1 MFYNACLQSSPRGV
15 LSPPLLHNIS
25 QLDITHL
32 YLLACLAHLVVVV
45 DGEHPQTPGVLLVRV
60 LPHASLPPGRITVCS
75 YHRLGRV
82 GRLEIIG
89 HRPGHMVHVVCQ
101 LPQSSPHP
109 LLAHPLLGQ
118 LETASPAQPET
129 VKTEI

>member
-1 MFYNACLQSSPRGV
+1 MSPSLVLAMDIKGGERAAPLRHLQ
-15 LSPPLLHNIS
+15 
-25 QLDITHL
+25 
-32 YLLACLAHLVVVV
+32 LLAPLGPLPALVVVV
-45 DGEHPQTPGVLLVRV
+45 DGEDPETPAVVLLVVPHTALSAGRV
-60 LPHASLPPGRITVCS
+60 TVCS

-118 LETASPAQPET
+118 LETASPDTTRAMLRDLS
-129 VKTEI
+129 

>member
-32 YLLACLAHLVVVV
+32 YLLPRLPRLVVVV
-45 DGEHPQTPGVLLVRV
+45 DGEDPETPAVVLLVVPHTALSAGRV
-60 LPHASLPPGRITVCS
+60 TVCS

-118 LETASPAQPET
+118 LETASPDTTRAMLRDLS
-129 VKTEI
+129 

>member
-1 MFYNACLQSSPRGV
+1 MYIGLPGA
-15 LSPPLLHNIS
+15 LSPPPLHNICH
-25 QLDITHL
+25 LDITHL
-32 YLLACLAHLVVVV
+32 NLLAGLGPLVVVV
-45 DGEHPQTPGVLLVRV
+45 DGEHPEAPGVVLLWVV
-60 LPHASLPPGRITVCS
+60 VPHTPLPPGGVTVCS

-118 LETASPAQPET
+118 LETASPDTTRAMLRDLS
-129 VKTEI
+129 